1 MRKKEECAK
10 TKICLLFIFRHGLRG
25 FHGKEI
31 KDEGVVESNPC
42 LKEII
47 KCILHPLTGEE
58 AYIHR

>member
-10 TKICLLFIFRHGLRG
+10 TKIRLLFIFRHGIRG

-31 KDEGVVESNPC
+31 KYIRVNPHNPC